1 MKIKIDTTGLH
12 ESKWY
17 EYVVRFA
24 FGGTVTA
31 LAGVIAKHYGPEI
44 GGLFLAFPAIL
55 PATATLIEKHE
66 IEKKHESGRHGTA
79 SGRKVAGVDA
89 AGAAMGCVGL
99 AVFALVVWKELP
111 QSSLPLVLVEA
122 TVAWL
127 IAAVAIW
134 LMREKLWRAL
144 SRKVHRSHRVGPVE
158 RHPESSVDGSSARR
172 REK

>member
-17 EYVVRFA
+17 EYIVRFA

-31 LAGVIAKHYGPEI
+31 LAGVIAKHFGPEI

-66 IEKKHESGRHGTA
+66 IEKKHESGKHGTA
-79 SGRKVAGVDA
+79 SGRRLAGVDA
-89 AGAAMGCVGL
+89 AGAAMGCIGL
-99 AVFALVVWKELP
+99 AVFALIVWKELP
-111 QSSLPLVLVEA
+111 QSSLLLVLVEA
-122 TVAWL
+122 TISWL
-127 IAAVAIW
+127 MAAVGVW
-134 LMREKLWRAL
+134 LMREKLWRRLA
-144 SRKVHRSHRVGPVE
+144 RKIHTFHSVRAVA
-158 RHPESSVDGSSARR
+158 RHPESSVDRNSARG